1 MAGRSAGI
9 QKEVE
14 MKIAHDDSDLNVI
27 ITRGVAG
34 YAPDIWLRWLSALPM
49 TVRLTIDEA
58 RELAQAL
65 LFAAD
70 QARENKP

>member
-1 MAGRSAGI
+1 MTVAIPKDA
-9 QKEVE
+9 E
-14 MKIAHDDSDLNVI
+14 MKIASNNSDLNVI

-34 YAPDIWLRWLSALPM
+34 YSPDIWLRWMAGTAHPM
-49 TVRLTIDEA
+49 TVRLSNDEA

-70 QARENKP
+70 QARENT